1 MSMHLHHPSLSL
13 NGKYRGKKKFR
24 NAQEAQKAR
33 ELENNWKEL
42 QKKWGIVDQQE
53 KRKTRGLNSGNY
65 VPPKPSHRGSETVRP
80 PSIDSGITG
89 AVTVK
94 QTQHYTG
101 DRLLGITILHKSCL
115 QPVFSQQEAIDAAK
129 MRRG

>member
-1 MSMHLHHPSLSL
+1 MHLHHPSLSL

-24 NAQEAQKAR
+24 NAEEAQRAR

-42 QKKWGIVDQQE
+42 QKKWGVVEQKE
-53 KRKTRGLNSGNY
+53 KRKTRGVDSGTY
-65 VPPKPSHRGSETVRP
+65 VPPKPTYRGAELNRP
-80 PSIDSGITG
+80 PSIDSGIKG

>member
-1 MSMHLHHPSLSL
+1 MHLHHPSLSL

-24 NAQEAQKAR
+24 NAEEAQRAR

-42 QKKWGIVDQQE
+42 QKKWGVAEQTE
-53 KRKTRGLNSGNY
+53 KRKTRAVDSGTY
-65 VPPKPSHRGSETVRP
+65 VPPKPTHRGAGSNRL